1 MTESV
6 DDTRL
11 ERLVREIEP
20 LGELLRSWPL
30 AGGISAQMTAFEFA
44 GADGR
49 ARKMILRRHGGGTR
63 APDEYQLLRRLQ
75 GMGLPVPTPRLLDRS
90 GACLVL
96 DYIEGA
102 PDYAPAEPGDVVR
115 RLAAQLAEIHCAD
128 IAGLEFLPR
137 QQLDLAQRFG
147 ARPSAVDDPSSRI
160 WAILES
166 VWPLRAAN
174 RPVLLHGDF
183 WPGNVLWRDGR
194 LVAVIDW
201 EDATLGDP
209 LADLAICRLDVAM
222 IHGADVMESFT
233 RHYCAASRVDVATL
247 PYWDLCA
254 ALRAPTDMAEW
265 AGDWPEL
272 GRGDIT
278 AQTMRD
284 GHRRFVAQALAKLD
298 AS

>member
-1 MTESV
+1 MTRS
-6 DDTRL
+6 DDNAWL

-20 LGELLRSWPL
+20 RGELLRSWPL
-30 AGGISAQMTAFEFA
+30 AGGISAQMTAFEIA

-63 APDEYQLLRRLQ
+63 APDEYRLLRRLQ

-102 PDYAPAEPGDVVR
+102 PDYAPAEPGDFVR
-115 RLAAQLAEIHCAD
+115 RLAAQLAEIHRVD
-128 IAGLEFLPR
+128 IAGLDFLPR
-137 QQLDLAQRFG
+137 QELDLAKRFG

-201 EDATLGDP
+201 EDAALGEP
-209 LADLAICRLDVAM
+209 LADLAISRLDVLM
-222 IHGADVMESFT
+222 IHGADAMEAFT
-233 RHYCAASRVDVATL
+233 SHYRAVSQIEATTL

-254 ALRAPTDMAEW
+254 ALRAPTDIAEW
-265 AGDWPEL
+265 ADGWPEL
-272 GRGDIT
+272 GRDDIT
-278 AQTMRD
+278 EATMRD
-284 GHRRFVAQALAKLD
+284 GHGWFIAQALAKLG

>member
-1 MTESV
+1 MTRS
-6 DDTRL
+6 DDDARL

-20 LGELLRSWPL
+20 RGELLRSWPL
-30 AGGISAQMTAFEFA
+30 AGGISAQMTAFEIA

-49 ARKMILRRHGGGTR
+49 ARKMIARRHRGATS
-63 APDEYQLLRRLQ
+63 AAEEYRLLRRLLAA
-75 GMGLPVPTPRLLDRS
+75 GLPVPTPRLLDRS

-102 PDYAPAEPGDVVR
+102 PDYAPADPGGFAR
-115 RLAAQLAEIHCAD
+115 RLAAQLAEIHRVD
-128 IAGLEFLPR
+128 IAALGFLPGLEMD
-137 QQLDLAQRFG
+137 LDKRFG
-147 ARPSAVDDPSSRI
+147 ARHSAADDPSFPIR
-160 WAILES
+160 AVLEAA
-166 VWPLRAAN
+166 WPLPTTNGPA
-174 RPVLLHGDF
+174 LLHGDF

-201 EDATLGDP
+201 EDAALCDP

-272 GRGDIT
+272 GRDDIT

-284 GHRRFVAQALAKLD
+284 GHRRFVAQALVKLD

>member
-1 MTESV
+1 MTKSV
-6 DDTRL
+6 DDARL

-20 LGELLRSWPL
+20 RGELLRSWPL

-49 ARKMILRRHGGGTR
+49 ARKMILRRHRGGTS
-63 APDEYQLLRRLQ
+63 AADEYRLLRRLQ
-75 GMGLPVPTPRLLDRS
+75 GTGLPVPTPRLLDRS

-102 PDYAPAEPGDVVR
+102 PDYAPADPGDFAR
-115 RLAAQLAEIHCAD
+115 RLAAQLAEIHRAD
-128 IAGLEFLPR
+128 IAGLAFLPG
-137 QQLDLAQRFG
+137 QEADLAKRFG
-147 ARPSAVDDPSSRI
+147 ARPSAADDPSCRI
-160 WAILES
+160 RAVLEAA
-166 VWPLRAAN
+166 WPLATTNGPA
-174 RPVLLHGDF
+174 LLHGDF

-201 EDATLGDP
+201 EDAALGDP

-233 RHYCAASRVDVATL
+233 RHYREASGIDVATL

-254 ALRAPTDMAEW
+254 ALRAPTDMAKW
-265 AGDWPEL
+265 ASDWPEL
-272 GRGDIT
+272 GRDDIT

-284 GHRRFVAQALAKLD
+284 GHGWFVAQALAKLGG
-298 AS
+298 S